1 MSCTRWWPTS
11 VADLVGMVR
20 EDIKAVKAGKRV
32 SITVRITPDYL
43 GFPH

>member
-32 SITVRITPDYL
+32 FIDVRITPDYL